1 MKYPIIPITNE
12 QKLAVDKFNADEKI
26 KFEEINCTN
35 CKSIDFK
42 ILFKNDRYGFN
53 QQTVLCNNC
62 GLTYSNPRMTEDSAK
77 YFYFSDLY
85 RKIYLE
91 KSDIEAYFFKK
102 NYSQKIEINRN
113 IKVNKPNYNKHY
125 PQLFFDF
132 ICSLNLDYNTVCEI
146 GAGSG
151 SNLIYFKNLGKNVFG
166 IEPSEKLTKLAIDN
180 QIDIKQGF
188 IDDVKDKYDMIV
200 LKHVFEHLSNPI
212 KNLKKLHSHI
222 NKYLFIEVPGI
233 IERIS
238 SIQNAHNFYFTE
250 NTLHKIITKTGFK
263 IVSSR
268 YCNETEFIYALY
280 EKSYEKNIDFN
291 YSYLNEVKKIKKI
304 YKNDIIRMNI
314 TKIIRNTGLYN
325 LLLPIRKIVLKILNL
340 R

>member
-1 MKYPIIPITNE
+1 MLPNLPFHAPFIVITSHLFVKKWGWGKIMYDGVKNISFPE
-12 QKLAVDKFNADEKI
+12 WAIDDAKIFDGLDLLGLRNVAQTISNHCLNGITTISPQVRYLGIRSWFIHLYEK
-26 KFEEINCTN
+26 
-35 CKSIDFK
+35 
-42 ILFKNDRYGFN
+42 
-53 QQTVLCNNC
+53 C
-62 GLTYSNPRMTEDSAK
+62 GLADSYSPFLDFCS
-77 YFYFSDLY
+77 
-85 RKIYLE
+85 
-91 KSDIEAYFFKK
+91 
-102 NYSQKIEINRN
+102 KIESAVAIGS
-113 IKVNKPNYNKHY
+113 ILYKPNIVGVVGSTLAK
-125 PQLFFDF
+125 
-132 ICSLNLDYNTVCEI
+132 EI
-146 GAGSG
+146 IAES
-151 SNLIYFKNLGKNVFG
+151 
-166 IEPSEKLTKLAIDN
+166 DN
-180 QIDIKQGF
+180 QINIKQGF

-233 IERIS
+233 IKRIS

-280 EKSYEKNIDFN
+280 EKSHEKNIDFN

-304 YKNDIIRMNI
+304 YKNDIIRINI
-314 TKIIRNTGLYN
+314 TKIIKSTGLYN
-325 LLLPIRKIVLKILNL
+325 LLLPIRKIILKILNL